1 MNLPDGTEAGSDM
14 YLSHSTCAVKT
25 PYLCKQNMCLWWL
38 NASCAFGLCIPARG
52 AVGLSDSKVRGAGDA
67 DRANACAWLFWWLV
81 EGAVV
86 TLIPP
91 RSPGASVL
99 PWHIWCELYDTTHPY
114 PSYRSERG
122 RLDSFFFITKKQ
134 QQGWYHRNYCKC
146 WKWTWQALNSETLG
160 VFILVG
166 SFLKKIKNKVE
177 NGPLTE
183 ICTISQMFLC
193 AYESSSA
200 WVFLIAF

>member
-1 MNLPDGTEAGSDM
+1 MRLVHLD
-14 YLSHSTCAVKT
+14 
-25 PYLCKQNMCLWWL
+25 
-38 NASCAFGLCIPARG
+38 CIPAQG

-91 RSPGASVL
+91 HSPGASVL

-122 RLDSFFFITKKQ
+122 RLDSFFLLL
-134 QQGWYHRNYCKC
+134 RN
-146 WKWTWQALNSETLG
+146 S
-160 VFILVG
+160 
-166 SFLKKIKNKVE
+166 NKDDIIVIIVSAE
-177 NGPLTE
+177 NGPGKL
-183 ICTISQMFLC
+183 
-193 AYESSSA
+193 
-200 WVFLIAF
+200 